1 MNESDISREASGGA
15 LDDARLSGAISK
27 ILEHPE
33 LIGMIGS
40 VLASPP
46 SVKEEPSEAPTQAN
60 ASEVAAG
67 GGDILKG
74 LAPMLSK
81 LQNASKSI
89 SHGDGDHARECLLVA
104 LKPYLSKE
112 RCEAI
117 DQMLRISRISE
128 ILKNMS

>member
-1 MNESDISREASGGA
+1 MNESEISREMQDGA
-15 LDDARLSGAISK
+15 LDDSRISGAISR

-40 VLASPP
+40 VLATTP
-46 SVKEEPSEAPTQAN
+46 SAKEEASEEPTQAN
-60 ASEVAAG
+60 VSNVAAG
-67 GGDILKG
+67 GGDMLRG
-74 LAPMLSK
+74 LAPMLRE
-81 LQNASKSI
+81 LQGASKSLP
-89 SHGDGDHARECLLVA
+89 HGDARRESLLIA

>member
-1 MNESDISREASGGA
+1 MNESEISREMQDGA
-15 LDDARLSGAISK
+15 LDDSRISGAISK

-40 VLASPP
+40 VLATPP
-46 SVKEEPSEAPTQAN
+46 SAKEEASEQPTQAN
-60 ASEVAAG
+60 VSNVAAG
-67 GGDILKG
+67 GGDMLRG
-74 LAPMLSK
+74 LAPMLRE
-81 LQNASKSI
+81 LQGASKSLP
-89 SHGDGDHARECLLVA
+89 HGDARRESLLIA

>member
-1 MNESDISREASGGA
+1 MNESEISREMQGGA
-15 LDDARLSGAISK
+15 LDDSRISGAISR

-46 SVKEEPSEAPTQAN
+46 SAKEETSDQSTQAT
-60 ASEVAAG
+60 AIETSADG
-67 GGDILKG
+67 GGDMLAK
-74 LAPMLSK
+74 LAPMLK
-81 LQNASKSI
+81 GLQGVSKSLP
-89 SHGDGDHARECLLVA
+89 HGDERRERLLIA

-117 DQMLRISRISE
+117 DQMLKISRISE

>member
-1 MNESDISREASGGA
+1 MNESEISREMQDGA
-15 LDDARLSGAISK
+15 LDDSRISGAISR

-40 VLASPP
+40 VLATPP
-46 SVKEEPSEAPTQAN
+46 SAKEEASEQPTQDN
-60 ASEVAAG
+60 VSNVAAG
-67 GGDILKG
+67 GGDMLRG
-74 LAPMLSK
+74 LAPMIRE
-81 LQNASKSI
+81 LQGASKSLP
-89 SHGDGDHARECLLVA
+89 HGDARRESLLIA

>member
-1 MNESDISREASGGA
+1 MNESEISREMQDGA
-15 LDDARLSGAISK
+15 LDDSRISGAISK

-40 VLASPP
+40 VLATPP
-46 SVKEEPSEAPTQAN
+46 SAKEEASEQPTQAN
-60 ASEVAAG
+60 VSNVAAG
-67 GGDILKG
+67 GGDMLRG
-74 LAPMLSK
+74 LAPMLRE
-81 LQNASKSI
+81 LQGASKSLPH
-89 SHGDGDHARECLLVA
+89 SDARRESLLIA

>member
-1 MNESDISREASGGA
+1 MNESEISREMQDGA
-15 LDDARLSGAISK
+15 LDDSRISGAISK

-40 VLASPP
+40 VLATPP
-46 SVKEEPSEAPTQAN
+46 SAKEEASEQPTQAN
-60 ASEVAAG
+60 VSNVAAG
-67 GGDILKG
+67 GGDMLRG
-74 LAPMLSK
+74 LAPMLRE
-81 LQNASKSI
+81 LQGASKALP
-89 SHGDGDHARECLLVA
+89 HGDARRESLLIA

>member
-1 MNESDISREASGGA
+1 MNESEISREMQDVA
-15 LDDARLSGAISK
+15 LDDSRISGAISK

-40 VLASPP
+40 VLATPP
-46 SVKEEPSEAPTQAN
+46 SAKEEASEQPTQAN
-60 ASEVAAG
+60 VSNVAAG
-67 GGDILKG
+67 GGDMLRG
-74 LAPMLSK
+74 LAPMLRE
-81 LQNASKSI
+81 LQGASKSLP
-89 SHGDGDHARECLLVA
+89 HGDARRESLLIA

>member
-1 MNESDISREASGGA
+1 MNESEISREMQDGA
-15 LDDARLSGAISK
+15 LDDSRISGAISK

-40 VLASPP
+40 VLATPP
-46 SVKEEPSEAPTQAN
+46 SAKEEASEQPTQAN
-60 ASEVAAG
+60 VSNVAAG
-67 GGDILKG
+67 GGDILRG
-74 LAPMLSK
+74 LAPMLRE
-81 LQNASKSI
+81 LQGASKSLP
-89 SHGDGDHARECLLVA
+89 HGDARRESLLIA

>member
-1 MNESDISREASGGA
+1 MNESEISREMQDGA
-15 LDDARLSGAISK
+15 LDDSRISGAISR

-40 VLASPP
+40 VLATPP
-46 SVKEEPSEAPTQAN
+46 SAKEEASEQPTQAN
-60 ASEVAAG
+60 VSNVAAG
-67 GGDILKG
+67 GGDMLRG
-74 LAPMLSK
+74 LAPMLRE
-81 LQNASKSI
+81 LQGASKSLP
-89 SHGDGDHARECLLVA
+89 HGDARRESLLIA